1 MAALSGDGPP
11 GGFEE
16 RFPRLLARLTGHTL
30 ALLGV
35 MALIGWV
42 AGLEPLVRLG
52 HDQPPLYPNTAIAL
66 IGAAIALRAVQAR
79 RIGLARIGVALLII
93 IGGLTLLQYLAGFD
107 AGIDRW
113 LLADRFLP
121 DGTRYPGRM
130 AAGSALCLLFAG
142 IALLSL
148 TFDRHSDLIDIIA
161 GVLGVTVAAVG
172 GIVLL
177 GYLSGILDTL
187 RTSAVAGISLYGS
200 LGLFLLGSSIVAL
213 AWRRDM
219 ALSALPRWS
228 AAAIGVA
235 GVTITMLFWK
245 ALVQHDRE
253 RVAERF
259 RYEATAARQAVAGQI
274 DGLIKELSRLGRRTG
289 QLSVPD
295 WTADADAAV
304 RDIDL
309 YEAIAWVDSTNQ
321 VRAVAPWTAV
331 DRIEQL
337 AGAGRSRAV
346 DTVRVHGFGTD
357 PVSAELVDN
366 DRLLAVRIAACPA
379 TDRCD
384 GVLAGF
390 INLERLFTRALGT
403 TDPELCITVSTGGRT
418 LFSRTDSGCVEGQ
431 ASGFA
436 YLGVGPLSWTLS
448 AGPTTSLLNET
459 TSPLPMVLLC
469 LGIVVSGLMA
479 TSLRLAQTSWQLA
492 RVAERRQVTHALE
505 SATDG
510 IWEWNLATEQMQ
522 RRAMWRGLRYD
533 GSEPAPTVTAWA
545 ALVHPDDLPRV
556 QHAMQQHL
564 NGGIDPLMMEYRIKA
579 ADGSWHWIV
588 DRARVVERTA
598 LGAPSLVLGVY
609 ADVTERR
616 AAAEALAAS
625 ERRFRT
631 MFDSTFQFQALLDLD
646 CTLLEANRTAL
657 DFAGVPLE
665 QVRGKRLWET
675 HWWAGLPEREAR
687 LKQAC
692 QDARGGKTVQYQ
704 EEVSG
709 ANGRVAT
716 VEFSVKPVLDGEA
729 RVAQLLAEGRDITEQ
744 KRAEEALRA
753 VDALSTIGRLA
764 ARVAHEINNPLA
776 GIQTSFM
783 LLKNAVPPNH
793 RYYNYVGAIERE
805 IDRIAVVTRE
815 LYGMYRAE
823 VADTNESS
831 VSLAISDAV
840 ALLDQL
846 NRGSV
851 RIAADTSRAPS
862 VIPHPDALVRQV
874 VFNLIQN
881 AVEASPANGTVD
893 VTAWSENGAF
903 HLSVQDHGPGVP
915 VAMRDRIFEDFYST
929 KTGLR
934 TAGMGLGLSI
944 VRRSLRALRGEIE
957 IHDAPGGGADFRVRL
972 PLS

>member
-1 MAALSGDGPP
+1 M
-11 GGFEE
+11 
-16 RFPRLLARLTGHTL
+16 LARLTSHTL
-30 ALLGV
+30 AALGV
-35 MALIGWV
+35 IALIGWV
-42 AGLEPLVRLG
+42 AGIEPLVRLG
-52 HDQPPLYPNTAIAL
+52 DDQPPLYPNGAIAL
-66 IGAAIALRAVQAR
+66 IGAAIALRALQAGR
-79 RIGLARIGVALLII
+79 RRLAQVGIALLIL
-93 IGGLTLLQYLAGFD
+93 IGGLTLLQYVAGFD

-113 LLADRFLP
+113 LLADEFIP
-121 DGTRYPGRM
+121 QGTRYPGRM
-130 AAGSALCLLFAG
+130 AAGAALCLLFAG
-142 IALLSL
+142 VALFSL
-148 TFDRHSDLIDIIA
+148 TYERQRDLIDIIA

-177 GYLSGILDTL
+177 GYLSGILQTL
-187 RTSAVAGISLYGS
+187 RTSAVAGISLYDS
-200 LGLFLLGSSIVAL
+200 VGLFLLGSSIVAL

-219 ALSALPRWS
+219 ALSTLPRWS
-228 AAAIGVA
+228 AAAVGVA

-245 ALVQHDRE
+245 ALVQHDDD

-259 RYEATAARQAVAGQI
+259 RYEATVARQAVSSQI
-274 DGLIKELSRLGRRTG
+274 DGLIKELGRLGRRTG
-289 QLSVPD
+289 QLSLPN
-295 WTADADAAV
+295 WTSDADASV

-309 YEAIAWVDSTNQ
+309 FEAIAWIDSTNRIQ
-321 VRAVAPWTAV
+321 AVAPWTAV
-331 DRIEQL
+331 SRVERL
-337 AGAGRSRAV
+337 AGSGQSRAV
-346 DTVRVHGFGTD
+346 DTVRVHGFATD
-357 PVSAELVDN
+357 PVSAELMDD
-366 DRLLAVRIAACPA
+366 DRLLAVRIAACSER
-379 TDRCD
+379 DSCD

-390 INLERLFTRALGT
+390 INLQRLFTRALGT
-403 TDPELCITVSTGGRT
+403 TDPGLCITVSTGGRT
-418 LFSRTDSGCVEGQ
+418 LFARAVEDCVPGA

-448 AGPTTSLLNET
+448 AGPTTSLLSET

-510 IWEWNLATEQMQ
+510 IWEWNLDTEQMH
-522 RRAMWRGLRYD
+522 RSAMWRSLRYD
-533 GSEPAPTVTAWA
+533 GREPAPTLAAWA
-545 ALVHPDDLPRV
+545 GLVHPEDLPHI

-564 NGGIDPLMMEYRIKA
+564 KGGIDPLMMEYRIRA

-598 LGAPSLVLGVY
+598 LGAPALVLGVY

-665 QVRGKRLWET
+665 RVRGKPLWET

-692 QDARGGKTVQYQ
+692 HDARNGKTVQYQ

-709 ANGRVAT
+709 ASGRVAT
-716 VEFSVKPVLDGEA
+716 VEFSVKPVLDGEGQ
-729 RVAQLLAEGRDITEQ
+729 VAQLLAEGRDITEQ

-783 LLKNAVPPNH
+783 LLKDAVPPTH

-805 IDRIAVVTRE
+805 IDRIAIVTRE

-823 VADTNESS
+823 MADQKESS
-831 VSLAISDAV
+831 VAVVISDAV

-881 AVEASPANGTVD
+881 AVEASPAHGTVD
-893 VTAWSENGAF
+893 VTAWSENGDF

-915 VAMRDRIFEDFYST
+915 IAMRERIFEDFFST